1 MYYTVYTAC
10 ILYLQTEHFKDC
22 YHTEKNER
30 QRVEEELQTTI
41 EVRTTLESQLEAR
54 NTELDAKNAELRELN
69 RHLTIQMASDLRKLQ
84 IANDV
89 QGLNIAEKKGAGSY
103 GAVYEVRVNGVP
115 CIAKRLHDILVGR
128 DENESVG
135 DEQMRGAVKPFN
147 QECVLLSRLRH
158 PNIVQFMGVHTG
170 DNEADVSLIMEYMH
184 MDLKHCINTY
194 PDIPLPYKTSILRDV
209 TYGLAYLH
217 SSNIIHRDLNT
228 GNILLTQSLQ
238 AKIADVG
245 VSKFFDR
252 TLARTRTKCPGALNF
267 MPPEALT
274 KSPKYGDKLDVFSFG
289 HLTLCLLHQELP
301 DLNDSGITAE
311 DAELNQRQVG
321 KRREAIEKM
330 GSRHPLHSIV
340 VQCLSDIPEQ
350 RPTSRELV
358 TRMERICRD
367 HPVPHKNLLEVVAAN
382 Q

>member
-1 MYYTVYTAC
+1 M
-10 ILYLQTEHFKDC
+10 
-22 YHTEKNER
+22 
-30 QRVEEELQTTI
+30 
-41 EVRTTLESQLEAR
+41 LESQLESR
-54 NTELDAKNAELRELN
+54 NHEIEAKNAELRELN
-69 RHLTIQMASDLRKLQ
+69 RRLTIQMASDLRKLQ

-89 QGLNIAEKKGAGSY
+89 QGLNNAEKKGAGSY
-103 GAVYEVRVNGVP
+103 GAVYKVQVNGVP

-128 DENESVG
+128 GENEPVG
-135 DEQMRGAVKPFN
+135 NEQMRGAVKQFN

-158 PNIVQFMGVHTG
+158 PNIVQFMGVHSG

-184 MDLKHCINTY
+184 MDLEHCINTY
-194 PDIPLPYKTSILRDV
+194 PNIPLPYKTSILRDI

-245 VSKFFDR
+245 MSKVFDR
-252 TLARTRTKCPGALNF
+252 KIAMLRIRTTCPGASDF
-267 MPPEALT
+267 MPPEALVR
-274 KSPKYGDKLDVFSFG
+274 SPKYDEKLDVFSFG
-289 HLTLCLLHQELP
+289 HLTLCLINQESP
-301 DLNDSGITAE
+301 NLNDSTIIE
-311 DAELNQRQVG
+311 DDVSKKQIQVG
-321 KRREAIEKM
+321 KRREALERM

-340 VQCLSDIPEQ
+340 VQCLSDISEQ

-358 TRMERICRD
+358 TRMERICQQ
-367 HPVPHKNLLEVVAAN
+367 HPIPHKNLLEVVAAN

>member
-1 MYYTVYTAC
+1 M
-10 ILYLQTEHFKDC
+10 
-22 YHTEKNER
+22 
-30 QRVEEELQTTI
+30 
-41 EVRTTLESQLEAR
+41 LESQLETR
-54 NTELDAKNAELRELN
+54 NSELDAKNTEVRELN
-69 RHLTIQMASDLRKLQ
+69 RHLTIQKASDLQKLQ
-84 IANDV
+84 ISNDV

-103 GAVYEVRVNGVP
+103 GAVYAVRVNGVP

-128 DENESVG
+128 GENEQVG
-135 DEQMRGAVKPFN
+135 DEQMRGAVKQFN

-158 PNIVQFMGVHTG
+158 PNIVQFMGIHSG
-170 DNEADVSLIMEYMH
+170 DHEADVSLIMEYMH
-184 MDLKHCINTY
+184 MDLEHCINTY
-194 PDIPLPYKTSILRDV
+194 PNIPLPYKTSILRDI

-252 TLARTRTKCPGALNF
+252 TLARTRTKCPGAPNF

-274 KSPKYGDKLDVFSFG
+274 KLPKYGDKLDVFSFG
-289 HLTLCLLHQELP
+289 HLTLCLLHQESP

-321 KRREAIEKM
+321 KRREAIERM
-330 GSRHPLHSIV
+330 GSCHPLHSIV

-350 RPTSRELV
+350 RPTSRDLV
-358 TRMERICRD
+358 TRMESICKD
-367 HPVPHKNLLEVVAAN
+367 HPIPHKNLLEVVAAK
-382 Q
+382 